1 MSNEIDWLNDNSG
14 AVQAASAAVLV
25 LATTVLVVVT
35 GLYAKFT
42 HTISTATASQVK
54 ASRDI
59 AEATMRP
66 VISLWIKP
74 VVHADGRWIA
84 CYQNIGNGPAVNLA
98 FECPD
103 LVATSQRVGMSVSDP
118 VGDDIVFD
126 LAKSDSEKAIAVE
139 YDDAAGWRW
148 RTELLLVPSSS
159 GYDNGA
165 TTVTKVGKKE

>member
-14 AVQAASAAVLV
+14 AVQAASTVVLV
-25 LATTVLVVVT
+25 LATTVLAVVT
-35 GLYAKFT
+35 GLYAKFA
-42 HTISTATASQVK
+42 HAISTATASQVK

-74 VVHADGRWIA
+74 VTHADGRWIA

-98 FECPD
+98 FECPS
-103 LVATSQRVGMSVSDP
+103 LVNTSKRVGMSSNDP
-118 VGDDIVFD
+118 VGDDVIFD
-126 LAKSDSEKAIAVE
+126 LAMSKSEKAIAVE

-148 RTELLLVPSSS
+148 RTELVLVPSSV

-165 TTVTKVGKKE
+165 TTVAKVAKNS